1 MRSVLGRPARC
12 PAVGLDPDASPPS
25 DSSEVSR
32 LHGDAIFSYTV
43 SRSILALNPDPSPP
57 SDFSKVSRLHEGDN
71 FSNMLGN
78 RASRPS
84 IHPSGV

>member
-12 PAVGLDPDASPPS
+12 PAVGLEPDASPPS

-32 LHGDAIFSYTV
+32 LHGDVIFSYTV
-43 SRSILALNPDPSPP
+43 SRSILALNP
-57 SDFSKVSRLHEGDN
+57 FSKVSRLHEGGN

-84 IHPSGV
+84 IHPSGVEHAQGLP